1 MPKVSDI
8 LAAKGREV
16 LQVDPDDTVLSAIA
30 SMVERGVGSVLVTR
44 GKEIHGIFTER
55 DYLAKIA
62 LQGRSSRDT
71 KVRDVMS
78 FELICVGEHHDVADV
93 MAIMT
98 EARIRH
104 LPVVDR
110 GGLAGLV
117 SIGDCVR
124 QISQDHEA
132 RIEYLTD
139 YIHDKYPR

>member
-1 MPKVSDI
+1 MAKVSDI
-8 LAAKGREV
+8 LAAKGRDV
-16 LQVDPDDTVLSAIA
+16 LQADPDDTVLSAIA
-30 SMVERGVGSVLVTR
+30 SMVDHGVGSVLVTR
-44 GKEIHGIFTER
+44 GREIHGIFTER

-62 LQGRSSRDT
+62 LKGRSSRDT
-71 KVRDVMS
+71 RVREVMS
-78 FELICVGEHHDVADV
+78 LQLICVGEQHEVADV

-98 EARIRH
+98 AARIRH

-139 YIHDKYPR
+139 YIRDDYPR

>member
-1 MPKVSDI
+1 MAKVADI
-8 LAAKGREV
+8 LAAKGRDV

-30 SMVERGVGSVLVTR
+30 SMVERGVGSVLVTK

-71 KVRDVMS
+71 KVREVMS
-78 FELICVGEHHDVADV
+78 LKLICVGEHHEVADV
-93 MAIMT
+93 LAIMT
-98 EARIRH
+98 AAHIRH
-104 LPVVDR
+104 LPVVDHS
-110 GGLAGLV
+110 GLAGLV

-139 YIHDKYPR
+139 YIRDEYPR

>member
-8 LAAKGREV
+8 LSVKGRDV
-16 LQVDPDDTVLSAIA
+16 LQVDPDDTVLAAIA

-71 KVRDVMS
+71 RVRDVMS
-78 FELICVGEHHDVADV
+78 LQLICVGEHHDVADV

-98 EARIRH
+98 AAHIRH